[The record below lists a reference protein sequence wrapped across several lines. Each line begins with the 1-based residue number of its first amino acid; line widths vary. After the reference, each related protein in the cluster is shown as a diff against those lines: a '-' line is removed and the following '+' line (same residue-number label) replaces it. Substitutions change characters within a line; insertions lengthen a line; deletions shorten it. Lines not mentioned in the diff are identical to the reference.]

1 MKIMDT
7 LCKKLLLV
15 AFSLALGQGLSAQE
29 QVSKKIEKTFTMND
43 AGELHLENKY
53 GNIDINGWD
62 KNEVSVGISIKV
74 NHRKKENAED
84 LLRRISPVIRDNDNY
99 VAISYEIAE
108 KSSGWFAKLFDEA
121 NPFDFN
127 RSNIQ
132 IDYTV
137 YMPSKAELDVT
148 NTFGTVII
156 EGWTGKLKAKVQHGD
171 LWISETLN
179 KADIDVEYGKLR
191 AKSINYGN
199 LNLRNG
205 EIDMADSKSLR
216 INSSGTDIALEQVTS
231 LEFYSNKDEVTISEV
246 GTIYGTLKFT
256 TLELNRLKTS
266 VDMNMR
272 VADFRVSKILDPNA
286 DISIEQE
293 SSEVNLNVTGFSHRF
308 EATLEE
314 GLVRLPKSFENIDSK
329 MLDKGKKLREIK
341 ATYGKSKTGR
351 ISVTGKKGVVLLKE
365 F

>member
-1 MKIMDT
+1 MDT
-7 LCKKLLLV
+7 LCKKLLL
-15 AFSLALGQGLSAQE
+15 AALTLALGQGLSAQE
-29 QVSKKIEKTFTMND
+29 QVSKKIEKSYKMTDT
-43 AGELHLENKY
+43 GELHLENKY
-53 GNIDINGWD
+53 GNIDLYGWD
-62 KNEVSVGISIKV
+62 KDEASVVINITV

-84 LLRRISPVIRDNDNY
+84 LLKRISPMIQESDNFIS
-99 VAISYEIAE
+99 ISYEIKE
-108 KSSGWFAKLFDEA
+108 KSSGFFANLFDKA

-127 RSNIQ
+127 HSNIQ

-137 YMPSKAELDVT
+137 YMPTKAELEVT
-148 NTFGTVII
+148 NTFGDVII
-156 EGWTGKLKAKVQHGD
+156 ESWIGKLKAKVQHGD
-171 LWISETLN
+171 LWINETLN
-179 KADIDVEYGKLR
+179 KADIEVEYGKLR

-199 LNLRNG
+199 LTLKNG
-205 EIDMADSKSLR
+205 DLDMEDSKSLR
-216 INSSGTDIALEQVTS
+216 INSSGTEMSINKVTS
-231 LEFYSNKDEVTISEV
+231 LEFYSNKDEVSISEV

-272 VADFRVSKILDPNA
+272 VADFRVSEILDPNA
-286 DISIEQE
+286 DIAIEQE

-329 MLDKGKKLREIK
+329 MLDKSKKLREIK
-341 ATYGKSKTGR
+341 ATYGKSKAGN
-351 ISVTGKKGVVLLKE
+351 ISVIGKKGVVLLIE

>member
-1 MKIMDT
+1 MDT

-15 AFSLALGQGLSAQE
+15 AFTLALGQGISAQE
-29 QVSKKIEKTFTMND
+29 QVSKKVEKTFSMTN

-53 GNIDINGWD
+53 GNINLYGWD
-62 KNEVSVGISIKV
+62 KDEVSVVIAISA

-84 LLRRISPVIRDNDNY
+84 LLRRISPVIRDSDNY

-108 KSSGWFAKLFDEA
+108 KNNGWFSKLFDEA

-127 RSNIQ
+127 RSNLQ

-148 NTFGTVII
+148 NTFGSVII
-156 EGWTGKLKAKVQHGD
+156 EGWTGKLKGKVQHGD

-179 KADIDVEYGKLR
+179 NADIDVEYGKLR

-199 LNLRNG
+199 LNMRNG
-205 EIDMADSKSLR
+205 EIDMVDSKSLR
-216 INSSGTDIALEQVTS
+216 INSSGTDIALGDVTS
-231 LEFYSNKDEVTISEV
+231 LEFYSNKDELTIESV
-246 GTIYGTLKFT
+246 GTIYGTLKFST
-256 TLELNRLKTS
+256 VQLNSLAKD
-266 VDMNMR
+266 VDLTMR
-272 VADFRVSKILDPNA
+272 VADFRVSQILDPNA
-286 DISIEQE
+286 EITIEQE

-308 EATLEE
+308 DATVEE
-314 GLVRLPKSFENIDSK
+314 GLVRLPKSYENIESK

-341 ATYGKSKTGR
+341 ASYGESKAGS